1 VKKQFWI
8 ASIAVAT
15 IGLATVVLLPQLK
28 KQQLKSDL
36 SLLCSVHERAEVLM
50 KEKGLDRIDAELTSK
65 MWAEIYEG
73 MKHPE
78 MISAVEAIANASP
91 DSKYSLYQQAAAE
104 SGQPGWECP
113 AIQRLIGL

>member
-1 VKKQFWI
+1 MKKQFWI
-8 ASIAVAT
+8 ASAAVST
-15 IGLATVVLLPQLK
+15 IGLATVLLLPQFK
-28 KQQLKSDL
+28 KQHLKSDL
-36 SLLCSVHERAEVLM
+36 SLLCSAHERAETSM

-65 MWAEIYEG
+65 MWKEIEAG

-78 MISAVEAIANASP
+78 MIQAVKAIAMASP
-91 DSKYSLYQQAAAE
+91 EIKYSLYQQAAAE

>member
-1 VKKQFWI
+1 MKKQFWI
-8 ASIAVAT
+8 ASVAVST
-15 IGLATVVLLPQLK
+15 IGLATVLLLPQFQ

-36 SLLCSVHERAEVLM
+36 NLLCSAHERAEVSM

-73 MKHPE
+73 MKHPD
-78 MISAVEAIANASP
+78 MILAVKAVRHASP
-91 DSKYSLYQQAAAE
+91 DVKYSLYQQAAAE

-113 AIQRLIGL
+113 ALKRLLGF

>member
-8 ASIAVAT
+8 ASVAVSS
-15 IGLATVVLLPQLK
+15 IGLATVLLLPQFK

-36 SLLCSVHERAEVLM
+36 SLLCSAHERAEVSM

-65 MWAEIYEG
+65 MWKEIEAG
-73 MKHPE
+73 MKHPD
-78 MISAVEAIANASP
+78 MILSVKAIAMASP
-91 DSKYSLYQQAAAE
+91 EIKYSLYQQAAAE

-113 AIQRLIGL
+113 AIQRLLGL